1 MTAIIIICA
10 ILQSSSSTFDENLT
24 LYQTGQIT
32 LSSLLSYVTTVDDG
46 IELCLWGHY
55 DESILALNGL
65 LDDENLSLDE
75 QIRAYHRLGT
85 AYYGLDELSKTEVA
99 FGEVLRLD
107 PYFDLGPFE
116 NPALQEVLDGVRD
129 SKMTSILIEGYPE
142 YSLVFHN
149 DEYIGTTPLQKDNLF
164 IGDIYSFIVCAG
176 GYDPVELVV
185 TIQPDTIQTVDF
197 SLSLMSPI
205 EIATETLAEVDIP
218 SEQEDA
224 LDEEIQIAELEQDIP
239 AQEDLQITQGDIET
253 REISLVEV
261 MQTPEDIL
269 AQEDVQVAQD
279 VQTPEDI
286 PAQEDVQ
293 VTQGDIETQEVSL
306 AEVMQTPEDILA
318 QEDIQV
324 TQDVQTPEDIP
335 AQEDVQVTQGDIETQ
350 EVSLAE
356 VMQTPEDI
364 LAQEDIQVTQ
374 DVQTPEDIPVPE
386 DVRIAQEVQAPE
398 DIPTQISEET
408 SAAQDVPDCSAI
420 SESMA
425 LLLGDNVTMTSLDNV
440 SLQLQSSDDTG
451 VQNIQVERDYNQFR
465 GTVTPI
471 EIGLDSQ
478 NTMSFS
484 EITFETPSNIATS
497 NGVFS
502 SRTSE
507 EIMQVLSSKVSTV
520 TYIYNKHIRNDPL
533 LSGTLLVEITVE
545 TSGRISKVHILESS
559 TYNPAF
565 DLELA
570 DAIEKWR
577 FGVVDENEDPLVI
590 QYPFIFSR

>member
-324 TQDVQTPEDIP
+324 
-335 AQEDVQVTQGDIETQ
+335 A
-350 EVSLAE
+350 
-356 VMQTPEDI
+356 
-364 LAQEDIQVTQ
+364 Q

>member
-286 PAQEDVQ
+286 PAQEDIQ

-324 TQDVQTPEDIP
+324 
-335 AQEDVQVTQGDIETQ
+335 A
-350 EVSLAE
+350 
-356 VMQTPEDI
+356 
-364 LAQEDIQVTQ
+364 Q

>member
-1 MTAIIIICA
+1 
-10 ILQSSSSTFDENLT
+10 
-24 LYQTGQIT
+24 
-32 LSSLLSYVTTVDDG
+32 
-46 IELCLWGHY
+46 
-55 DESILALNGL
+55 
-65 LDDENLSLDE
+65 
-75 QIRAYHRLGT
+75 
-85 AYYGLDELSKTEVA
+85 
-99 FGEVLRLD
+99 
-107 PYFDLGPFE
+107 
-116 NPALQEVLDGVRD
+116 
-129 SKMTSILIEGYPE
+129 
-142 YSLVFHN
+142 
-149 DEYIGTTPLQKDNLF
+149 
-164 IGDIYSFIVCAG
+164 
-176 GYDPVELVV
+176 
-185 TIQPDTIQTVDF
+185 
-197 SLSLMSPI
+197 
-205 EIATETLAEVDIP
+205 
-218 SEQEDA
+218 
-224 LDEEIQIAELEQDIP
+224 
-239 AQEDLQITQGDIET
+239 
-253 REISLVEV
+253 
-261 MQTPEDIL
+261 
-269 AQEDVQVAQD
+269 
-279 VQTPEDI
+279 
-286 PAQEDVQ
+286 
-293 VTQGDIETQEVSL
+293 
-306 AEVMQTPEDILA
+306 MQTPEDILA